1 MSPVIISPGPDRLLG
16 PPLLEDEFLLAEDG
30 ASLPA
35 EDVLEQGLPE
45 ELQEAGHVPAGVHL
59 L

>member
-1 MSPVIISPGPDRLLG
+1 MIISAGPDRLLG

-35 EDVLEQGLPE
+35 DDVLEQGLPE